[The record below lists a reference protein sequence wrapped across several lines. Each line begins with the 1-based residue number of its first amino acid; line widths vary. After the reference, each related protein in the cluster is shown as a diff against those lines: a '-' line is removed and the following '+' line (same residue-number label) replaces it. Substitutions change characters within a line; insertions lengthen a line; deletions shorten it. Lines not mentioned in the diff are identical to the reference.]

1 MTRLPLWS
9 SLLIGLLVLTAVAL
23 GIAGATNLVALRG
36 DLVARTDVQLRLAA
50 SYVEQRMNTPGTRLG
65 AQQMLAPTDYLL
77 EIRAPGGRLVR
88 RAGLEPLPEEL
99 LIDAAPAPRPDTTV
113 SRPATVL
120 DGRYRVLTVRGASA
134 VVVVA
139 LSLSPVEETVRR
151 LALVQIAAGA
161 AVLLLLGLF
170 ALLLVRRGL
179 RPLEAVTRTAS
190 AIAGGDL
197 DRRVPARK
205 GADRT
210 EVGRLTAAV
219 NGMLA
224 RIEDAVAARS
234 RSEDQ
239 LRRFVADASHELRT
253 PLTSI
258 RGYVQMLR
266 QGIVDERRRPDVLRR
281 TDEEAVRM
289 SAIVDDLLYLAR
301 LDVQP
306 LLRADRVDLV
316 ALVRDAVSDALAAQP
331 GRPTELDLPQRCE
344 VSGDTDALRQVMA
357 NLLGNVRVHTP
368 PDAPVRISLT
378 ADETTVRLEVADR
391 GPGMSERTAARAF
404 DRFARG
410 ASATAGSGLG
420 LAIVA
425 EIVEAHGGTATVRS
439 EPQTGTTVAVHL
451 PAGDV

>member
-1 MTRLPLWS
+1 VTRVPLWF
-9 SLLIGLLVLTAVAL
+9 SLLIGLLVLTTAAL
-23 GIAGATNLVALRG
+23 GIAGVTNLVSLRG
-36 DLVARTDVQLRLAA
+36 DLVARTDTQLRLAA
-50 SYVEQRMNTPGTRLG
+50 SYVQQRMNSPATSVG
-65 AQQMLAPTDYLL
+65 AQQRLAPSDYLL
-77 EIRAPGGRLVR
+77 EIRTSSGRLVR
-88 RAGLEPLPEEL
+88 RAGLEPLPAEL
-99 LIDAAPAPRPDTTV
+99 LFDAAPAPPPDAAV
-113 SRPATVL
+113 SQPATVL
-120 DGRYRVLTVRGASA
+120 DGRYRVLIVRGPSA
-134 VVVVA
+134 VVLIA
-139 LSLSPVEETVRR
+139 LSLRPVEDTVRR
-151 LALVQIAAGA
+151 LALVQVGSGA
-161 AVLLLLGLF
+161 LVLLFLGLF

-179 RPLEAVTRTAS
+179 RPLDAVTRTAS

-197 DRRVPARK
+197 DRRVPVRA

-234 RSEDQ
+234 RSEAQ

-301 LDVQP
+301 LDAQP
-306 LLRADRVDLV
+306 LRRADRVDLV

-331 GRPTELDLPQRCE
+331 GRRTELELPERCE
-344 VSGDTDALRQVMA
+344 VRGDTDALRQVMA

-368 PDAPVRISLT
+368 PDTPVRVSLT
-378 ADETTVRLEVADR
+378 VDGATVSVVVADD
-391 GPGMSERTAARAF
+391 GPGMTEQTAARAF
-404 DRFARG
+404 HRFARG
-410 ASATAGSGLG
+410 ESATAGSGLG

-425 EIVEAHGGTATVRS
+425 EIVEAHGGSAEVESTPGNGTRISVR
-439 EPQTGTTVAVHL
+439 L